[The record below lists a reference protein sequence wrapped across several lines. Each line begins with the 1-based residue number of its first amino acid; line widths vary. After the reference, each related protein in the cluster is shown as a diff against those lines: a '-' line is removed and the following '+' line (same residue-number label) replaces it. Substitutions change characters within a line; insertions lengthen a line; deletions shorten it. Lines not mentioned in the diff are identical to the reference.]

1 MLLLY
6 KLSYRKQVYCIH
18 LLLCFSNMPVSHI
31 MIMLKYFCFMEGLE
45 NVNIRLYI
53 GLDNL
58 IFVNQAL

>member
-1 MLLLY
+1 
-6 KLSYRKQVYCIH
+6 
-18 LLLCFSNMPVSHI
+18 